1 MLAFIIN
8 TLNALKNVNKKSFF
22 NIYII
27 YAYIKYLIFFYII
40 ILKS

>member
-8 TLNALKNVNKKSFF
+8 ILNILKNINKKFFF

-27 YAYIKYLIFFYII
+27 YVYIKYLIFFYITF
-40 ILKS
+40 

>member
-8 TLNALKNVNKKSFF
+8 TLNILKNANKKSFF

-27 YAYIKYLIFFYII
+27 YAYIKYLIFFFI
-40 ILKS
+40 